1 MVVLQQF
8 HDLKAVGERA
18 RREKR
23 VIVLVVSQKGCAYCH
38 RLKEEVL
45 LPMIRGGDF
54 ADEILLG
61 EVFMDEG
68 EWLVDFQG
76 RKVEGQEFARRY
88 GISVTPT
95 VLFLSPEGKE
105 LAERM
110 VGITVL
116 DMYFYYLSQ
125 AIEEAVRKLRGGAS

>member
-1 MVVLQQF
+1 MAVLRRF
-8 HDLKAVGERA
+8 HDLKAMGERA
-18 RREKR
+18 RRERR
-23 VIVLVVSQKGCAYCH
+23 VIVLLVSQKGCAYCH
-38 RLKEEVL
+38 RLKEAVL

-76 RKVEGQEFARRY
+76 RKVEGPEFARRY
-88 GISVTPT
+88 GVSVTPT

-125 AIEEAVRKLRGGAS
+125 AIQEAVQKLRGGAS